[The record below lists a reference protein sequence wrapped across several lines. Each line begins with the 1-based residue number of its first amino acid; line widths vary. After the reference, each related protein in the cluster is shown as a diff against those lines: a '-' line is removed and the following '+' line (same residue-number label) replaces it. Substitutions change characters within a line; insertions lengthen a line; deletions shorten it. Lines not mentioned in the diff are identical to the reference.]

1 MAVAEL
7 AFTRI
12 FTAGVFLILAS
23 LAINHSGKVIRK
35 VLSRKF
41 EEDTIVNLLESVSK
55 GLLWFSAALITLSIL
70 GFSEIAA
77 ALGTATG
84 FVALGV
90 SLALKNVLSDTVA
103 GVYLAKD
110 PDFNNG
116 DNVEVDGVKGEIK
129 EVGLRK
135 SRLKLED
142 GNTRVINNSDAE
154 KKWTLLEE

>member
-1 MAVAEL
+1 VAVAEL

-90 SLALKNVLSDTVA
+90 SLALKTFSQTQLQA
-103 GVYLAKD
+103 
-110 PDFNNG
+110 F
-116 DNVEVDGVKGEIK
+116 I
-129 EVGLRK
+129 LRRIQT
-135 SRLKLED
+135 S
-142 GNTRVINNSDAE
+142 TTA
-154 KKWTLLEE
+154 TM